1 MPRCS
6 SPLTPLSACRMV
18 CVYLVLQLVIAV
30 IIENIETLEKIE
42 NMKVSQKHIQVC
54 GVWGSY
60 VPRGG
65 EGGV

>member
-1 MPRCS
+1 
-6 SPLTPLSACRMV
+6 MV

-54 GVWGSY
+54 TVWGRCSEEAG
-60 VPRGG
+60 PGH
-65 EGGV
+65 